1 MRVRWTPRA
10 RDGFRAETRSIAKD
24 SPVAARHVAAQVRMA
39 TEYLAVHPR
48 LGRDGRVIDTREL
61 VVPNTPFTVAYR
73 VREQYVEI
81 VGVVH
86 QAKRWPERFD

>member
-10 RDGFRAETRSIAKD
+10 RNGFVRETRYIARD
-24 SPVAARHVAAQVRMA
+24 SPDAARRVAVQVRKAADM
-39 TEYLAVHPR
+39 LAIHPR

-61 VVPNTPFTVAYR
+61 VVPTTPFTIAYR
-73 VREQYVEI
+73 VREQHVEI

-86 QAKRWPERFD
+86 QAKRWPEHFE